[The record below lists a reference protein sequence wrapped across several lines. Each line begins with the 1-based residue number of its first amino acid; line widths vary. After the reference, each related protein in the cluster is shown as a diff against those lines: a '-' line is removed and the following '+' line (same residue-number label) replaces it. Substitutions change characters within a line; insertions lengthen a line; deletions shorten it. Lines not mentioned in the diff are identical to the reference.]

1 MKPNGR
7 DYKTDPVLKRLVDL
21 DHGTLILARHV
32 QGQGSHIEGIQ
43 DLDVHGEGNGID
55 QGPISDMVVSHAE
68 PDDTDT
74 VPAFSINSEPPPT
87 EEQQEPIATPDFT
100 KKNIALRELRSFT
113 SSADLLMCTLDD
125 DDYDN
130 TPTIK

>member
-7 DYKTDPVLKRLVDL
+7 DYKTDPVLKRLSDS
-21 DHGTLILARHV
+21 DHATLILAHRV
-32 QGQGSHIEGIQ
+32 QGQGSHIEGFQ
-43 DLDVHGEGNGID
+43 DLDVHGEGDGID
-55 QGPISDMVVSHAE
+55 QGPISDMVVSQAE

-74 VPAFSINSEPPPT
+74 VPAFSTNSEPPPT
-87 EEQQEPIATPDFT
+87 EEQQEPIAIPDFR
-100 KKNIALRELRSFT
+100 KKNIALRELRSFA
-113 SSADLLMCTLDD
+113 SSADLLMGTLDD

>member
-7 DYKTDPVLKRLVDL
+7 DYKTDPVLKRLSDS
-21 DHGTLILARHV
+21 DHATLILAHRV
-32 QGQGSHIEGIQ
+32 QGQGSHIEGFQ
-43 DLDVHGEGNGID
+43 DLDVHGEGDGID
-55 QGPISDMVVSHAE
+55 QGPISDMVVSQAE

-74 VPAFSINSEPPPT
+74 VLAFSTNSEPPPT
-87 EEQQEPIATPDFT
+87 EEQQEPITTPDFR
-100 KKNIALRELRSFT
+100 KKNIALRELRSFA
-113 SSADLLMCTLDD
+113 SSADLLMGTLDD